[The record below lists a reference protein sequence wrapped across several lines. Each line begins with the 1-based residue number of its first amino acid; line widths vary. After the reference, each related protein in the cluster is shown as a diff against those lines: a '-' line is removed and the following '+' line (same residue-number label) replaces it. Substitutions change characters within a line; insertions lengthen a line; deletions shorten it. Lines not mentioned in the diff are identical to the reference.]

1 MRAHLGTAPA
11 PDRVMS
17 EGPLLFA
24 NGVDAT
30 TGGPLLA
37 PMTVESL
44 ARLAT
49 SAPADQAGAE
59 LAARH
64 RRAIERVYAPK
75 QGVDPTDLA
84 QTGWGVVSPRTPIP
98 AL

>member
-1 MRAHLGTAPA
+1 
-11 PDRVMS
+11 MS

-64 RRAIERVYAPK
+64 RRAIEQVYALTWRKPA
-75 QGVDPTDLA
+75 G
-84 QTGWGVVSPRTPIP
+84 GSSSPRTPIP